1 MQHIVIYADGGSR
14 GNPGP
19 SGAGAVVLE
28 GKIVIAE
35 VSLFLGTATNNIAE
49 YTAILEGLRAAR
61 KTIGLPALKQ
71 AHVEVRMDSELVI
84 RQLLGRYKVKH
95 PNLKPLF
102 AEVKTEVEKHF
113 PHITYTHVPREK
125 NKVADS
131 LANAAMDR
139 GA

>member
-19 SGAGAVVLE
+19 SGAGAVVFE
-28 GKIVIAE
+28 GKEVIAE

-49 YTAILEGLRAAR
+49 YTAILEGLKAA
-61 KTIGLPALKQ
+61 KKKLGASVLKR

-102 AEVKTEVEKHF
+102 AQVQAEVEKHF
-113 PHITYTHVPREK
+113 PNITYTHVPRDK
-125 NKVADS
+125 NAYADR
-131 LANAAMDR
+131 LANDAMDK